1 VYRAIAVIGIALILA
16 GCLPVV
22 EITPTLV
29 PPTETITQTS
39 LPTATIIWFP
49 ATPTFTTFPTREI
62 QPTED
67 MRSGVGKIILE
78 DQFDDPDAW
87 VSAQVTAGNVGLG
100 HNELTL
106 AVSAA
111 QASLIS
117 WRQSAQLSNF
127 YLEIDAL
134 PSLCQAEDAYGL
146 LLRANS
152 GLDYYRLQLNCNG
165 QIRRE
170 RIKNGKTVPLQDWV
184 GSGQIFPGGMM
195 RSRIG
200 VWALEDEM
208 RVFINGSYQFSVR
221 DPVWESGQLGV
232 FARSAGDTPLTVN
245 YSNLVVYDLVKGQT
259 LSTTRTPTVIIQPS
273 RPVTATAR
281 P

>member
-1 VYRAIAVIGIALILA
+1 MYRAIAVIGIALILA

-22 EITPTLV
+22 EITPTLA

-78 DQFDDPDAW
+78 DQFDDPYAW
-87 VSAQVTAGNVGLG
+87 VSAQVTVGNVGLG
-100 HNELTL
+100 RNELTL
-106 AVSAA
+106 AVSAP

-146 LLRANS
+146 LFRANS
-152 GLDYYRLQLNCNG
+152 ALDYYRLQLNCNG
-165 QIRRE
+165 QIRME

-184 GSGQIFPGGMM
+184 SSGQLFPGGMM
-195 RSRIG
+195 RSRVG
-200 VWALEDEM
+200 VWSLEDEI

-221 DPVWESGQLGV
+221 DPVWKTGQLGV

-245 YSNLVVYDLVKGQT
+245 FSNLVVYDLVKGQK

-273 RPVTATAR
+273 RPATATAR